1 MNEMQK
7 ITNSKLELP
16 WKSRA
21 RDILDS
27 RLVQTVGLVSFP
39 IIAFSSYLAG
49 ACLGIGYGFW
59 QWGRL
64 QLELS
69 VLYHLSFEHPKEDD
83 YSKKTINNWT
93 FYTNSRRSSIFT
105 AARFHTDKIA
115 SFNGADIYLGA
126 LPLKKHGDWL
136 ESQKVKHVISVVEDW
151 EMEKVPKFMGEAM
164 TPSKWEEKGIAF
176 HHFPQKDRANLS
188 SKTLSEITP
197 IAMRAMQNGESILFH
212 CQAGKGRS
220 AQALAASLGKMTRGL
235 SMEDIC
241 ENIQKARPQASV
253 SKKRRDNIIQS
264 LHSDFIATS
273 QRIVKKLTSD

>member
-1 MNEMQK
+1 MNKIQK
-7 ITNSKLELP
+7 TTNNELEFT
-16 WKSRA
+16 WKSRT

-27 RLVQTVGLVSFP
+27 RLVQTIGLVSFP

-49 ACLGIGYGFW
+49 ACLAGGYAFW

-69 VLYHLSFEHPKEDD
+69 VLYHLSFEQPKEDD
-83 YSKKTINNWT
+83 YAKKSVGNWI
-93 FYTNSRRSSIFT
+93 FYTNLRRSSIFT

-115 SFNGADIYLGA
+115 TYNGADIYLGA

-136 ESQKVKHVISVVEDW
+136 ASQKVKHVISVVEDW
-151 EMEKVPKFMGEAM
+151 EMEKVPKFMAEVM
-164 TPSKWEEKGIAF
+164 TPSKWEDKGVSF
-176 HHFPQKDRANLS
+176 HHFPQKDRANLTP
-188 SKTLSEITP
+188 KILSEITP
-197 IAMRAMQNGESILFH
+197 IVMRAVQNGESVLFH

-220 AQALAASLGKMTRGL
+220 AQALAAALAKMTRGL
-235 SMEDIC
+235 SIEDIC

-264 LHSDFIATS
+264 LHNDFIAIS
-273 QRIVKKLTSD
+273 QKIIKKLTSD